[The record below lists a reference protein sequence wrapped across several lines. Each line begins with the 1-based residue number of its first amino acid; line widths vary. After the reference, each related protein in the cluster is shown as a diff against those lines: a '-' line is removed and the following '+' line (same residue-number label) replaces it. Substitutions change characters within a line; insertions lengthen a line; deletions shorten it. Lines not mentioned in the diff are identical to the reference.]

1 MPLFTRGN
9 RSEDVEIIDDE
20 SRAVVQRLFGDLSKS
35 SVAKQLAVGC
45 VSGWC
50 SGYLFI
56 KVGKVAS
63 LAVGGG
69 LLILQVAHHQGW
81 VSVHWGTVDKSV
93 KKAKDKFSQSKFN
106 SQEVLEKV
114 EIFVRQN
121 IFLSSGFAGG
131 FLIGL
136 AS

>member
-1 MPLFTRGN
+1 MSLFSRNN
-9 RSEDVEIIDDE
+9 RNEDPEILDDE
-20 SRAVVQRLFGDLSKS
+20 TKALIQRLFGDLSKG

-45 VSGWC
+45 LTGWF

-81 VSVHWGTVDKSV
+81 VSVHWGNVDKSV
-93 KKAKDKFSQSKFN
+93 KKARGQLYQSKPTA
-106 SQEVLEKV
+106 QEILQKV

-131 FLIGL
+131 FLIGMAL
-136 AS
+136 